1 MILFSVSLIPAHHSC
16 NSCGQGIWKLINL
29 RFHCKECPDF
39 DQCEECFKQERH
51 PHQIQVFGLI
61 KLDKEGDQY
70 FHFHISG
77 TKIKSYPIQSNLIH
91 RVCGAAVEHMFQ
103 NREGQGSNPTECRA
117 LFLFLYFQYCVLK
130 RVHPG
135 KAAYLIFRISIVA

>member
-61 KLDKEGDQY
+61 KLDKEGVQY
-70 FHFHISG
+70 FHFHISSCH
-77 TKIKSYPIQSNLIH
+77 I
-91 RVCGAAVEHMFQ
+91 VEKWLRSSFA
-103 NREGQGSNPTECRA
+103 RKT
-117 LFLFLYFQYCVLK
+117 FLSQDFAKTV
-130 RVHPG
+130 
-135 KAAYLIFRISIVA
+135 